1 VYQNNVESCNIS
13 VKWSACLLHRWEVQ
27 GLINGPE
34 AQIFVGLQCINVE
47 NVNRGERERERE
59 RKGDVDM
66 IVLLCTKQAIFTRQ

>member
-1 VYQNNVESCNIS
+1 
-13 VKWSACLLHRWEVQ
+13 
-27 GLINGPE
+27 LINGPE